1 MIDREKVIKALEC
14 CGYSKFMDKCQECPY
29 DGRDCFKR
37 LKSDALALLKE
48 QEKAIKFQSDRLDEL
63 LKAQEP
69 VEPVHEDERPIS
81 PLRCGN
87 CGAFVMITAGYKAK
101 YCFECGRGVK
111 WNDTE

>member
-1 MIDREKVIKALEC
+1 MGMDRNDIIARLETIAQGLETAYGYTQDAAHRDDARALREAV
-14 CGYSKFMDKCQECPY
+14 D
-29 DGRDCFKR
+29 
-37 LKSDALALLKE
+37 
-48 QEKAIKFQSDRLDEL
+48 L

-101 YCFECGRGVK
+101 YCFECGRGIRWRSK
-111 WNDTE
+111 MDRERRGSE